1 MLNDFK
7 NFILRGNVMDL
18 AVGIIIGAAF
28 TKIVT
33 SLVDDILMPPIGLLT
48 GGTDFSNFFVNL
60 SGQHYAT
67 LAQAQAAGAPIIRY
81 GLFLNAVIQFL
92 IVGFAIFMLVRLLNR
107 LIKKAPVT
115 PEISTKLCPYCLS
128 VTPLKASKCAHCTSE
143 LAA

>member
-7 NFILRGNVMDL
+7 DFILRGNVMDL

-33 SLVDDILMPPIGLLT
+33 SFVDDILMPPIGLLT
-48 GGTDFSNFFVNL
+48 GGTDFSNLFVNL
-60 SGQHYAT
+60 SSHHYTT

-92 IVGFAIFMLVRLLNR
+92 IVGFAIFMLIRLLNR
-107 LIKKAPVT
+107 LIQSAPN
-115 PEISTKLCPYCLS
+115 TKPCSYCLTS
-128 VTPLKASKCAHCTSE
+128 IPLKASRCPQCTSE
-143 LAA
+143 LAT